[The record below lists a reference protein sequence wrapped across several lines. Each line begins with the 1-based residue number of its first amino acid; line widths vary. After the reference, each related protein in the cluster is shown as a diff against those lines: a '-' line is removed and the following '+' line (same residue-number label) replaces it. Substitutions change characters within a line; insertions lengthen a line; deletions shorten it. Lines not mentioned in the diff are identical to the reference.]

1 MTLRLSNPHYSLVVH
16 QLYIMGMET
25 KETGD
30 TTKSAPPFFAF
41 CCSSA
46 SYSYRKN
53 CSCMTFTEIRTEG
66 YYDKYN
72 NYYYDCS

>member
-1 MTLRLSNPHYSLVVH
+1 MTLRLSNPHYSLLVH
-16 QLYIMGMET
+16 QLYMGMET

-30 TTKSAPPFFAF
+30 ATKSITQVPLHFSLSVVHLLAI
-41 CCSSA
+41 
-46 SYSYRKN
+46 